1 MQLWDN
7 PNKGKKTKE
16 RWKKYDFAPFFP
28 PSPLQQQMEFLA
40 AAAQMFI
47 CVFSLV
53 IGGF

>member
-7 PNKGKKTKE
+7 PNKEKQKE
-16 RWKKYDFAPFFP
+16 RWKKYYLAPFS
-28 PSPLQQQMEFLA
+28 PSPLHLQMELLA
-40 AAAQMFI
+40 AAVQMFI

>member
-7 PNKGKKTKE
+7 PNKEKKHESEMEKILLS
-16 RWKKYDFAPFFP
+16 PLFP
-28 PSPLQQQMEFLA
+28 PSPLQQQMEILA

-47 CVFSLV
+47 CVFLLV

>member
-7 PNKGKKTKE
+7 PNKGGKKTE
-16 RWKKYDFAPFFP
+16 REMEKILLRPLP
-28 PSPLQQQMEFLA
+28 PPPLQQQMEFLA